1 MKLLVIGDAKRT
13 SKYLP
18 DMDIVKDVEIVV
30 AARGSLD
37 EEILALASDADFIM
51 ADAISSVSAN
61 LIAGMPN
68 LKLIHS
74 EGVAFNRIDCAA
86 AKEAGVVVC
95 NNAGVNSGAV
105 AEQAIMLMLA
115 CLRDAIAGD
124 AAVRAGR
131 QIQKKER
138 MMVEGFRELGD
149 CKIGFLGFGSIAQ
162 ATALRLSAWGCEMV
176 YNKRTPLSAE
186 EEDYFGARYVELD
199 ELLSACD
206 IVSIHVPVTPE
217 TTGLVDGEFIRKMK
231 RGAILINTARGE
243 IVDQLALK
251 EAIISGQLSAAGLD
265 TLHPEPVKPDN
276 PLLHLPVEFEKRI
289 VFSPH
294 IGGVSEGMFYRAHK
308 TVWENIER
316 VVSGEDPINRVN

>member
-1 MKLLVIGDAKRT
+1 
-13 SKYLP
+13 
-18 DMDIVKDVEIVV
+18 
-30 AARGSLD
+30 
-37 EEILALASDADFIM
+37 
-51 ADAISSVSAN
+51 
-61 LIAGMPN
+61 
-68 LKLIHS
+68 
-74 EGVAFNRIDCAA
+74 
-86 AKEAGVVVC
+86 
-95 NNAGVNSGAV
+95 
-105 AEQAIMLMLA
+105 
-115 CLRDAIAGD
+115 
-124 AAVRAGR
+124 
-131 QIQKKER
+131 
-138 MMVEGFRELGD
+138 
-149 CKIGFLGFGSIAQ
+149 
-162 ATALRLSAWGCEMV
+162 
-176 YNKRTPLSAE
+176 
-186 EEDYFGARYVELD
+186 YVELD

-251 EAIISGQLSAAGLD
+251 EAIISGHLSAAGLD

-316 VVSGEDPINRVN
+316 VVSGEDPIHRVN